1 MQYLLL
7 WHESL
12 VELLKAFSHTWHFEI
27 RQKHSKPMKLSGWKS
42 YWFWR
47 WSFLGP
53 CWTLNARSFYW
64 ISVKYAS
71 SSFIIISFNSFIAQL
86 NHSGMTI
93 LKVKAWMGIP
103 IGLPYYIE
111 ATHYKLKRPFS
122 KPYLVIPHSYKMS
135 DRHYVC
141 TFQIHNFTYIY
152 R

>member
-1 MQYLLL
+1 MQYLWL

-27 RQKHSKPMKLSGWKS
+27 RRKHSKAMKLSDWKF
-42 YWFWR
+42 YWFSR
-47 WSFLGP
+47 WSFLGA

-64 ISVKYAS
+64 ISVKSAS

-93 LKVKAWMGIP
+93 LSESLNGNSDWIALLHRSHSLQIKKA
-103 IGLPYYIE
+103 
-111 ATHYKLKRPFS
+111 FS